1 MTTETSTPGVV
12 EHRRRGGTGA
22 EGIPPLQ
29 RRYPTIADL
38 RKRARR
44 RVPRF
49 AFDFVD
55 GGCGENEVRDFNR
68 VALDA
73 VKLVARYGLGGGGV
87 NTELELFGKR
97 YAAPIGISPMGM
109 GGLLWPKAEIHLATA
124 AQAMR
129 VPYVLA
135 TPASASIEEI
145 AQVAPDSFW
154 FQLYGA
160 PNNDNRITFD
170 LVRRAEAAGAHVLV
184 VTIDTP
190 VRAKRPQDWRNGLS
204 VPFKPNLRT
213 IIDIATSPFWAMEVW
228 RQGVPRSANFI
239 PYTGLPSPS
248 AGEVAACTQRELR
261 GGFLWETIERV
272 RKQWT
277 RPLIVKGIIHPD
289 DAMRAIALGA
299 DGIIVSNHGGR
310 TLDAAPASIDML
322 PAVVERVGGRIQVL
336 MDSGIRTG
344 LDVAR
349 ALALGAKM
357 VLTGRPFLFGV
368 AALGAG
374 GGTHVLEFFSDE
386 IRMAMGQVGA
396 KTLAELRNATV
407 LHPNAHK
414 LPFSGANA

>member
-1 MTTETSTPGVV
+1 MTIEGNAPAAV
-12 EHRRRGGTGA
+12 EHRARGSTGA
-22 EGIPPLQ
+22 EGVPPLH

-55 GGCGENEVRDFNR
+55 GGCGENEVRDHNR
-68 VALDA
+68 IALDA

-87 NTELELFGKR
+87 NTELELFGR
-97 YAAPIGISPMGM
+97 NYAAPIGISPMGM
-109 GGLLWPKAEIHLATA
+109 GGLLWPRAEIHLATA

-145 AQVAPDSFW
+145 AGAAPDVFW

-170 LVRRAEAAGAHVLV
+170 LVRRAETAGAHVLV

-213 IIDIATSPFWAMEVW
+213 IFDIATSPAWAMEVW
-228 RQGVPRSANFI
+228 KQGVPRSANFV
-239 PYTGLPSPS
+239 PYTGSPSPS
-248 AGEVAACTQRELR
+248 AAEVAACTQRELR
-261 GGFLWETIERV
+261 GGFLWETVERV
-272 RKQWT
+272 RKAWP
-277 RPLIVKGIIHPD
+277 RPMIVKGIIHPD

-322 PAVVERVGGRIQVL
+322 PAVVERVGGRIAVL

-344 LDVAR
+344 LEDR
-349 ALALGAKM
+349 K
-357 VLTGRPFLFGV
+357 
-368 AALGAG
+368 
-374 GGTHVLEFFSDE
+374 
-386 IRMAMGQVGA
+386 
-396 KTLAELRNATV
+396 
-407 LHPNAHK
+407 
-414 LPFSGANA
+414 

>member
-1 MTTETSTPGVV
+1 MDAKPQV
-12 EHRRRGGTGA
+12 EVEQRRRGSTGA
-22 EGIPPLQ
+22 EGLPPLH

-55 GGCGENEVRDFNR
+55 GGCGENEVRDHNR

-73 VKLVARYGLGGGGV
+73 VRLVARYGLGGGAV
-87 NTELELFGKR
+87 STEVELFGRR
-97 YAAPIGISPMGM
+97 YAAPIGIAPMGM
-109 GGLLWPKAEIHLATA
+109 GGLLWPRAEIHLATA
-124 AQAMR
+124 AQAMK

-145 AQVAPDSFW
+145 AAIAPDVFW

-160 PNNDNRITFD
+160 PNQDNRITFD
-170 LVRRAEAAGAHVLV
+170 LVRRAEAAGAHALV

-190 VRAKRPQDWRNGLS
+190 VRAKRPQDWRNGLA

-213 IIDIATSPFWAMEVW
+213 IVDIATSPAWALEVLK
-228 RQGVPRSANFI
+228 QGVPRSANFI
-239 PYTGLPSPS
+239 QYAGPSPS
-248 AGEVAACTQRELR
+248 AGAVAQCVQRELR
-261 GGFLWETIERV
+261 GGFLWETVERV
-272 RKQWT
+272 RKLWPRT
-277 RPLIVKGIIHPD
+277 LIVKGIIHPD
-289 DAMRAIALGA
+289 DAMRAVALGA

-322 PAVVERVGGRIQVL
+322 PAVVERVGGRITVL
-336 MDSGIRTG
+336 MDSGVRTG

-349 ALALGAKM
+349 ALALGAKL

-368 AALGAG
+368 AALGPG
-374 GGTHVLEFFSDE
+374 GGTHVLEFFAEE
-386 IRMAMGQVGA
+386 IRMAMGQIGA
-396 KTLAELRNATV
+396 KTVAELRQATV
-407 LHPNAHK
+407 LHPNAQK